1 VGRYTLPVLKVLLVL
16 AVAVVIAVIPRFAGE
31 FRLSQLTYVGLYFI
45 ALIGLQ
51 VLTGFSGQ
59 ISLGHGAFMGIGAY
73 TTAILSLGRPGLEAL
88 TIEPPSWLPL
98 GGGMEPIYTI
108 PIAGLV
114 AGLVGYAFGFPALRL
129 AGVSLALATFAV
141 AVSLP
146 QVAKRFEDVTGGGGG
161 LTLPLPETPFGLDVT
176 VRNWLYYQA
185 WVTAGILLL
194 VAWLLLRGRAGRG
207 LRALRDGEVAAI
219 SYGVS
224 PAAYKTFAFGLSSAY
239 AGIAG
244 SLLAIEVAYV
254 NPDTFPVAL
263 SILFLASVV
272 LGGLASL
279 TGALIGAFVM
289 QFLPIWAQD
298 PPLLSFDLAQ
308 QAPAVVFGLFLIVVM
323 FLAPSG
329 VAGLARRLVRP
340 LTAPLARQAGGARE
354 WRPLISFSRR
364 RQS

>member
-1 VGRYTLPVLKVLLVL
+1 MRPAPISVLKALLVL
-16 AVAVVIAVIPRFAGE
+16 AVAVAVAIVPRFAGE
-31 FRLSQLTYVGLYFI
+31 YRMSQLTFVGIYFI
-45 ALIGLQ
+45 ALIGLNI
-51 VLTGFSGQ
+51 LSGWSGQ
-59 ISLGHGAFMGIGAY
+59 ISLGHGAFVGVGAY
-73 TTAILSLGRPGLEAL
+73 TAAVLMLGRPGLEAL
-88 TIEPPSWLPL
+88 TVEPPGWLPL
-98 GGGMEPIYTI
+98 GDGMLPIYTI

-114 AGLVGYAFGFPALRL
+114 AGVVGYAFGVPALRL
-129 AGVSLALATFAV
+129 AGISLALATFAV

-146 QVAKRFEDVTGGGGG
+146 AVAKRFENVTGGGGG
-161 LTLPLPETPFGLDVT
+161 LALPLPETPFGLDVT

-194 VAWLLLRGRAGRG
+194 VAWLLLRGRAGRA
-207 LRALRDGEVAAI
+207 LRSLRDGEVAAV

-244 SLLAIEVAYV
+244 ALLAIEVSYV
-254 NPDTFPVAL
+254 NPDTFPVGM

-272 LGGLASL
+272 LGGLASF
-279 TGALIGAFVM
+279 TGALLGAFVM

-298 PPLLSFDLAQ
+298 PPLLSVEFAR
-308 QAPAVVFGLFLIVVM
+308 QAPAVVVGVILIVAM

-329 VAGLARRLVRP
+329 LAGLLRRLVRP
-340 LTAPLARQAGGARE
+340 LTQPLARRPTGEGE
-354 WRPLISFSRR
+354 WRPFVSFPRR

>member
-1 VGRYTLPVLKVLLVL
+1 MGRYTFPAIKALLVL
-16 AVAVVIAVIPRFAGE
+16 GVAVVIALIPQLAGE
-31 FRLSQLTYVGLYFI
+31 FRLSQLTFVGIYFI
-45 ALIGLQ
+45 ALIGLN
-51 VLTGFSGQ
+51 VLTGYSGQ

-88 TIEPPSWLPL
+88 TISPPEWLPL
-98 GGGMEPIYTI
+98 GDGMSPVFTI

-114 AGLVGYAFGFPALRL
+114 AGLAGYAFGLPALRL
-129 AGVSLALATFAV
+129 AGVSLALATFAM

-146 QVAKRFEDVTGGGGG
+146 QVAKRFENVTGGGGG
-161 LTLPLPETPFGLDVT
+161 LTLNLPETPFGLDVT

-185 WVTAGILLL
+185 WVTAAILFL
-194 VAWLLLRGRAGRG
+194 VAWLLLRGRAGRS
-207 LRALRDGEVAAI
+207 LRALRDGEVAAV

-224 PAAYKTFAFGLSSAY
+224 GAAYKTFAFGLSSAY

-244 SLLAIEVAYV
+244 ALLAIEVAYV
-254 NPDTFPVAL
+254 NPDTFPVGL

-279 TGALIGAFVM
+279 TGALLGAFVM

-298 PPLLSFDLAQ
+298 PPLLSFELAQ
-308 QAPAVVFGLFLIVVM
+308 QAPAVVFGIFLIVVM

-329 VAGLARRLVRP
+329 VAGLLRRLVQP
-340 LTAPLARQAGGARE
+340 LTGAARAATRG
-354 WRPLISFSRR
+354 S
-364 RQS
+364 